1 MAEVS
6 VEADLMGVNGF
17 PAGEELR
24 YHEDL
29 VVRYGPARK
38 AVAAHVPATH
48 VLARL
53 PPH

>member
-6 VEADLMGVNGF
+6 VEANLTRVSGF
-17 PAGEELR
+17 PAGEELHH
-24 YHEDL
+24 HEDL
-29 VVRYGPARK
+29 VVRYGPVRE
-38 AVAAHVPATH
+38 AVAAYVPTVD

>member
-6 VEADLMGVNGF
+6 VEANLTGVSDF
-17 PAGEELR
+17 PAGEELHH
-24 YHEDL
+24 HEDL
-29 VVRYGPARK
+29 VVRYGPAME
-38 AVAAHVPATH
+38 AVAAYVPAAD